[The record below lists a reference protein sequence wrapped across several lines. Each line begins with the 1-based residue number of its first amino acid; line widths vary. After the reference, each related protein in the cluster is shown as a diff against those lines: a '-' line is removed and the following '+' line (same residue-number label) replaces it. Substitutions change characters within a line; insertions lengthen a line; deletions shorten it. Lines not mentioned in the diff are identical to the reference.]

1 MPKLSDTQA
10 VLLATAAARSD
21 LSVLP
26 PPETL
31 TLKGAALART
41 LGALI
46 RHGLIAEATVE
57 RRARKSKWVVEEDDT
72 RKPQRLVITPAGLDA
87 IGAERG
93 TDAASVTVTT
103 QPTPAMTPATPTGV
117 SLARPGGKLAAVL
130 EAVARPDG
138 ATLAD
143 LTAASGWLPH
153 TTRAAITRLRQR
165 GYDVRLATTGTR
177 KAYHLVPTG

>member
-1 MPKLSDTQA
+1 MPKLSDSQA

-72 RKPQRLVITPAGLDA
+72 RKPPAPGDHPRRSRRHRCRARHRRRVRDRDDPADA
-87 IGAERG
+87 GDDAGDAEPGSRWR
-93 TDAASVTVTT
+93 DRAAS
-103 QPTPAMTPATPTGV
+103 
-117 SLARPGGKLAAVL
+117 SRCCS
-130 EAVARPDG
+130 RR
-138 ATLAD
+138 
-143 LTAASGWLPH
+143 S
-153 TTRAAITRLRQR
+153 R
-165 GYDVRLATTGTR
+165 
-177 KAYHLVPTG
+177 VPTGRRSRT